1 MPHAVFHVPSAAC
14 ASLFC
19 AGQLDAILFLWA
31 SICTWNL
38 FSSVSHSFIRAL
50 LHSRTVVWI
59 RCLTKAAAGPGQNPQ
74 IATGHEYNSHVQ
86 VTDYRVCSG
95 GAKWNGKN
103 GPGWLASLKINW
115 KACDVS
121 CDQCAWHISC
131 FHNMDTW
138 HAVSHLVQA
147 SGCRPSIH
155 SLSCMQHSSARGRQT
170 SQQTTC
176 PIPSFFFLLTRT
188 KFTPGHKK
196 ASNRERN
203 FVYPLLPSAVLK

>member
-38 FSSVSHSFIRAL
+38 FSSVSHSFIRGL

-59 RCLTKAAAGPGQNPQ
+59 RCLKKAAAGPGQNPQ

-121 CDQCAWHISC
+121 CDQCAWHHVSITWTHGMQ
-131 FHNMDTW
+131 FHIWCRHQAADRAFT
-138 HAVSHLVQA
+138 ALVVCSTLLLEGA
-147 SGCRPSIH
+147 KLPSKPLVPFPH
-155 SLSCMQHSSARGRQT
+155 
-170 SQQTTC
+170 
-176 PIPSFFFLLTRT
+176 FFFYSHGPSSHRDTR
-188 KFTPGHKK
+188 KHQIVNVILYILSFLQPC
-196 ASNRERN
+196 
-203 FVYPLLPSAVLK
+203 